1 MEEKHD
7 VDFIINTIIGIL
19 KHQEKGKLEFG
30 ESSFHDIFDKNQ
42 DILKTEEYVRELNEK
57 RIIDFWLY
65 ADDGFEAEWT
75 IEILNMKELVTCLD
89 EAISKKNSEIKDRDE
104 KIQSLINE
112 KNEILSY
119 DPEAVKES
127 ISNAQKNINT
137 IKSTIAETDLLSSLM
152 PTIEQTEKYISSV
165 SEVNNDYVNVYKNI
179 ILPLKKESESGVNAT
194 VKWAIIGIIAST
206 VVSIVLNI
214 ISH

>member
-42 DILKTEEYVRELNEK
+42 DILKTEEYARELNGK